1 MCVNADL
8 KHALHDASGMR
19 ALVEKRS
26 EELEETNVNVDR
38 LRDLNAMLIERLH
51 RAKKATLEAEALN
64 AEFAAARTQAEV
76 TIRQEE
82 AKVAALEQQLK
93 EKDSEYTSTTT
104 ALRAEM
110 EAGNNAST
118 QRLADLQAQTHRQ
131 IQSLERQLEYANL
144 DLDKVRR
151 SEQVQIEDQKRSA
164 EEIESLLAQ
173 VAQTEAS
180 AKKDAAEASKHI
192 YSLQK
197 EIAAQDASNKTLTK
211 KVKSTK
217 AEIKA
222 LEEKLAEAQS
232 VSSQRWK
239 DLANVS
245 KDLQDAFAA
254 NKAKDQAMDK
264 MRVELR
270 DLTNTAERFTRL
282 AREKGDEVKSMSVQ
296 LTQTESKAASQE
308 KRIAHLNATLQE
320 TSSVRDEL
328 STKVSAL
335 ERKGG
340 VAEITIRAA
349 AEHLYQANARVRS
362 LEHQLNSERAE
373 FERTQNSLTQSIN
386 AAERSMEENMC
397 IIANLEAKYQETLQ
411 MLLIER
417 EQNAEERGEMR
428 KEIQFVNTELESVSL
443 NLEKM
448 IERNNRGIL
457 LKVAG
462 SDVYKLVFGSAPTLR
477 AKGVKAVVRL
487 GMLGGIATLA
497 CRTVNELKNKIKK

>member
-1 MCVNADL
+1 
-8 KHALHDASGMR
+8 
-19 ALVEKRS
+19 
-26 EELEETNVNVDR
+26 
-38 LRDLNAMLIERLH
+38 MLIERLH

-180 AKKDAAEASKHI
+180 AKDAAEASKHI

-222 LEEKLAEAQS
+222 PRK
-232 VSSQRWK
+232 SSRR
-239 DLANVS
+239 
-245 KDLQDAFAA
+245 
-254 NKAKDQAMDK
+254 KASPASDGRIWQMCPRICKT
-264 MRVELR
+264 RSPP
-270 DLTNTAERFTRL
+270 TRL
-282 AREKGDEVKSMSVQ
+282 RTKPW
-296 LTQTESKAASQE
+296 TRCAS
-308 KRIAHLNATLQE
+308 
-320 TSSVRDEL
+320 S
-328 STKVSAL
+328 
-335 ERKGG
+335 
-340 VAEITIRAA
+340 
-349 AEHLYQANARVRS
+349 
-362 LEHQLNSERAE
+362 
-373 FERTQNSLTQSIN
+373 
-386 AAERSMEENMC
+386 
-397 IIANLEAKYQETLQ
+397 
-411 MLLIER
+411 
-417 EQNAEERGEMR
+417 
-428 KEIQFVNTELESVSL
+428 
-443 NLEKM
+443 
-448 IERNNRGIL
+448 
-457 LKVAG
+457 
-462 SDVYKLVFGSAPTLR
+462 
-477 AKGVKAVVRL
+477 
-487 GMLGGIATLA
+487 
-497 CRTVNELKNKIKK
+497 